1 MPSLSELA
9 ELRED
14 WIDEFAL
21 NQTARK
27 KFREEKKEINQKK
40 KEGDAL
46 LEKSCLPKGLSR
58 DFRLRGKI
66 ALFIVVMFLV
76 IIVEEVEKLIYSH
89 VSV

>member
-9 ELRED
+9 ELKED

-46 LEKSCLPKGLSR
+46 LEKSCLPKGKLPWMLSSEG
-58 DFRLRGKI
+58 LR
-66 ALFIVVMFLV
+66 V
-76 IIVEEVEKLIYSH
+76 ITF
-89 VSV
+89 